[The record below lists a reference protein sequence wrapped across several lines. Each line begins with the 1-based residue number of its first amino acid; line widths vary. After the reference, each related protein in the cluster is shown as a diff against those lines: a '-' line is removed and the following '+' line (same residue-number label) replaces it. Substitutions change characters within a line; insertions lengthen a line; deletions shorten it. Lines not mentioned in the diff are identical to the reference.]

1 MKSTNPRILTGVVTS
16 NKADKTITVK
26 IERKV
31 KHPLYGKVVKR
42 ASKVHAHDENNSASI
57 GDIVSVKECRPI
69 SKTKTWVLV
78 SDEIPQTVEDDRL
91 IDVSVA
97 AAVQLGF
104 YEKGLA
110 KVHVEVLDIE
120 AGTVSYTI
128 EVGRFADN
136 QSALALLVE
145 LRNKIDFE
153 SEKIRVKPISGSS
166 YGIEI
171 GPIYRKRNL
180 EKIESLMKVM
190 DVPSVRVFLKD

>member
-78 SDEIPQTVEDDRL
+78 SDEMPQTTED
-91 IDVSVA
+91 
-97 AAVQLGF
+97 
-104 YEKGLA
+104 K
-110 KVHVEVLDIE
+110 
-120 AGTVSYTI
+120 
-128 EVGRFADN
+128 
-136 QSALALLVE
+136 
-145 LRNKIDFE
+145 
-153 SEKIRVKPISGSS
+153 
-166 YGIEI
+166 
-171 GPIYRKRNL
+171 
-180 EKIESLMKVM
+180 
-190 DVPSVRVFLKD
+190 